1 MQFVAN
7 RFERGN
13 VDERNAKTLRRDME
27 IRERFLMQ
35 RINFSQDDV
44 FRAVA
49 AHDGAPEKIP
59 IGLLAESTKKSA
71 QRLRQIKD
79 FAVGGT
85 EFCLVRENRRKGL
98 NLDELGHELP

>member
-13 VDERNAKTLRRDME
+13 IDQWNAEALRRDVE
-27 IRERFLMQ
+27 IGKGLLVQ

-44 FRAVA
+44 FRTVA
-49 AHDGAPEKIP
+49 AQDRASKKIP
-59 IGLLAESTKKSA
+59 VGLLAEAAKKNA
-71 QRLRQIKD
+71 QRLGQIKD
-79 FAVGGT
+79 FAIGRA

-98 NLDELGHELP
+98 NLDELRHELP